1 MTASAVPE
9 PVLNAVVSHRED
21 LTDRLAIVRVEPRGW
36 ALPPF
41 EPGQW
46 ATLGL
51 PDPEGAG
58 RFLKR
63 VYSIASA
70 PGLPYLEFYI
80 QLVKEGEFTTRL
92 WHLHEGDPLWVA
104 PNIAGFFTCEPVPAG
119 CDVALIATGTGLA
132 PFVSMLRHAERTG
145 SRPWRRCVV
154 AHGARN
160 VAELGYR
167 DELTALAAQGNGLV
181 YVPLVTREPPDGG
194 WTGRRG
200 RVQALFEGDTWARV
214 VGAPLDPTCWHVF
227 LCGNPEMID
236 DLDQRLKAR
245 GFNHHRRTA
254 PGNLH
259 FERYW

>member
-1 MTASAVPE
+1 VPAAD

-21 LTDRLAIVRVEPRGW
+21 LTERLAIVRVEPRGW
-36 ALPPF
+36 TLPPF

-51 PDPEGAG
+51 PDPDGAG
-58 RFLKR
+58 KFLKR

-70 PGLPYLEFYI
+70 PGLPHLEFYI

-92 WHLHEGDPLWVA
+92 WHLHPGDELWLA
-104 PNIAGFFTCEPVPAG
+104 PNIAGFFTLEPVPTGA
-119 CDVALIATGTGLA
+119 DLALFATGTGLA
-132 PFVSMLRHAERTG
+132 PFVSMLRHAQRAAT
-145 SRPWRRCVV
+145 RPWRRCVV
-154 AHGARN
+154 VHGARN
-160 VAELGYR
+160 AAELGYR
-167 DELTALAAQGNGLV
+167 DELTACAAAGGDVV
-181 YVPLVTREPPDGG
+181 YLPLVTREPESSG
-194 WTGRRG
+194 WSGRRG
-200 RVQALFEGDTWARV
+200 RLQSLLEGDAWRAA

-236 DLDQRLKAR
+236 DMDARLKAL
-245 GFNHHRRTA
+245 GFSHHRRTA

>member
-1 MTASAVPE
+1 MAADAAPE

-21 LTDRLAIVRVEPRGW
+21 LNERLAIVRVEPRGW
-36 ALPPF
+36 TLPAF

-51 PDPEGAG
+51 PDPEGQG
-58 RFLKR
+58 KFLKR
-63 VYSIASA
+63 VYSIASP
-70 PGLPYLEFYI
+70 PGLPHLEFYI
-80 QLVKEGEFTTRL
+80 QLIKEGGFTTRV
-92 WHLHEGDPLWVA
+92 WHLQPGDALWLA
-104 PNIAGFFTCEPVPAG
+104 PNIAGFFTLEPVPAG
-119 CDVALIATGTGLA
+119 ADVALIATGTGLA

-145 SRPWRRCVV
+145 RRPWHRCVV
-154 AHGARN
+154 AHGARD

-167 DELTALAAQGNGLV
+167 DELTARAAAGDVV
-181 YVPLVTREPPDGG
+181 YLPLVTREPPGSA

-200 RVQALFEGDTWARV
+200 RVQSLFEDDSWLSTC
-214 VGAPLDPTCWHVF
+214 GAPLDPSCWHVF

-236 DLDQRLKAR
+236 DIDARLKAR
-245 GFNHHRRTA
+245 GFSHHRRSA

>member
-1 MTASAVPE
+1 MAAPAAPD

-21 LTDRLAIVRVEPRGW
+21 LTERLAIVRVEPAGW
-36 ALPPF
+36 TLPQF

-51 PDPEGAG
+51 PDPEGEG

-63 VYSIASA
+63 VYSIASE
-70 PGLPYLEFYI
+70 PGRPHLEFYI

-92 WHLHEGDPLWVA
+92 WHLHPGDRLWVA
-104 PNIAGFFTCEPVPAG
+104 PNIAGFFTLEPVPAG
-119 CDVALIATGTGLA
+119 ADLALVATGTGLA
-132 PFVSMLRHAERTG
+132 PFVSMLRHARRTG
-145 SRPWRRCVV
+145 SRRWRRCVV
-154 AHGARN
+154 VHGARN
-160 VAELGYR
+160 VSELGYR
-167 DELTALAAQGNGLV
+167 DELTAHAAGDSRLT
-181 YVPLVTREPPDGG
+181 YLPLVTREPEGSG

-200 RVQALFEGDTWARV
+200 RVQSLLEEDAWVRAI
-214 VGAPLDPTCWHVF
+214 GAPLDTASWHVF

-236 DLDQRLKAR
+236 DVDARLKAL
-245 GFNHHRRTA
+245 GFTHHRRTQ

>member
-1 MTASAVPE
+1 M
-9 PVLNAVVSHRED
+9 
-21 LTDRLAIVRVEPRGW
+21 RVEPRGW
-36 ALPPF
+36 TLPHF

-51 PDPEGAG
+51 PDPEGEG
-58 RFLKR
+58 RFLRR

-70 PGLPYLEFYI
+70 PDQPHLEFYI

-92 WHLHEGDPLWVA
+92 WHLHPGDALWVA
-104 PNIAGFFTCEPVPAG
+104 PNIAGFFTLEPVPAG
-119 CDVALIATGTGLA
+119 ADLALFSTGTGLA
-132 PFVSMLRHAERTG
+132 PFVSMLRHFPAGR
-145 SRPWRRCVV
+145 WRRCVV
-154 AHGARN
+154 AHGARC

-167 DELTALAAQGNGLV
+167 DELTALAERGEVV
-181 YVPLVTREPPDGG
+181 YLPLVTREPEGSG

-200 RVQALFEGDTWARV
+200 RVQSLLEGDAWEQA
-214 VGAPLDPTCWHVF
+214 VGAPLDPACWHVF

-236 DLDQRLKAR
+236 DIDARLKAR
-245 GFNHHRRTA
+245 GFTHHRRST